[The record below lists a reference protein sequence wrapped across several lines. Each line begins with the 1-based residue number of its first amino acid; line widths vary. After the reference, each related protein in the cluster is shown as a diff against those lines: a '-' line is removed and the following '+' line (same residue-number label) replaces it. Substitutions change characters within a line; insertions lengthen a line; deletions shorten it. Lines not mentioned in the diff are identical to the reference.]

1 MMPELSRQLGKI
13 MGTNLV
19 YPDERERVNM
29 AAKDAQTWEDLPED
43 VQELLREIGVRGYPE
58 VVTAAART
66 DENLREYWVHG
77 EGALLI
83 RWGTPGAFK
92 RCVGQLN
99 DYSEGGTEFDPEGL
113 CAEYYHEATGRWPG
127 QKKDHTSL
135 DTALMDVDVVEVE
148 PCIPCMLEPRPGEMW
163 HAVAHTEGVS
173 TGQRVWLPGSISWR
187 EPPFAFHWEI
197 ESSAHGGTARIVH
210 VGNVTR
216 MLKIDGR
223 VHAWGNL
230 DLDDRLG
237 NEAGRKIAVGQL
249 TGVSMGP
256 GSEKIGYDQVWPS
269 GMTAEQQAHAE
280 PEQFVFTSY
289 RMGEL
294 TSVSVPAQE
303 GAFLEP
309 TPELLALMGVEP
321 PRREQEMIMV
331 ASAGAVHRPGLN
343 CCRSPLHPGPCKGW
357 KGNRQTPS
365 LAPDR
370 KNTPFKNTPAQNRA
384 KGKAPSAADKAEA
397 QKNIEGLMEKAKSRE
412 PGKAQSDGGRGSK
425 LASMSA
431 ADLGSELKRIRESGD
446 LAGTSREDVREGLG
460 KRTVPQLRQ
469 IADTM
474 GISFLRKNKADM
486 VSDLVEGSVGFH
498 MNSQA
503 IRGGSWKDRF
513 SGDASIMTAGAGSW
527 TITVADLPSEEMFV
541 KDFPEGTPPTLTD
554 DGRFF
559 GYFAPGNTAHRGAA
573 RGGVRK
579 TAKQLGKTDYSRWLR
594 RLPTAEGT
602 TVLAGPITMEC
613 MHAPT
618 QGYGT
623 LDKRHQF
630 YEDTCSIVARAS
642 VGEDN
647 DGARWFSGTIMP
659 GITSQQVEKLLMCQ
673 LSLDCQ
679 PHPDRRGW
687 QDFVGVLAVPLPA
700 WPVPVTASAADGEDG
715 EDVLEPGVAV
725 SRIVE
730 DEDFVFI
737 TASSSPPI
745 QYQPADVYLTEA
757 AMYAIA
763 GVDPAQIVRDNA
775 ASFEAALRGDM
786 S

>member
-1 MMPELSRQLGKI
+1 MISPDLVARMSMEPGEYPE
-13 MGTNLV
+13 
-19 YPDERERVNM
+19 PDE
-29 AAKDAQTWEDLPED
+29 P
-43 VQELLREIGVRGYPE
+43 
-58 VVTAAART
+58 VTAAAART

-77 EGALLI
+77 EGALKI
-83 RWGTPGAFK
+83 RWGAPGAFK
-92 RCVGQLN
+92 RCVNQLN
-99 DYSEGGTEFDPEGL
+99 DYSEGGTAFDPEGL
-113 CAEYYHEATGRWPG
+113 CAEMYHQATGRWPG

-135 DTALMDVDVVEVE
+135 DTDVMELMNVELAE
-148 PCIPCMLEPRPGEMW
+148 PCLPCMLEPRPGEMW

-173 TGQRVWLPGSISWR
+173 TGQRVWLPGALSWR
-187 EPPFAFHWEI
+187 EPPFAFHHEI
-197 ESSAHGGTARIVH
+197 ESSAHGGTARIVQ
-210 VGNVTR
+210 VGMVTR
-216 MLKIDGR
+216 VEKIGDQ
-223 VHAWGNL
+223 VHAWGNIDTL
-230 DLDDRLG
+230 DKWG
-237 NEAGRKIAVGQL
+237 SEAARKLAQGFL
-249 TGVSMGP
+249 KGVSMGP
-256 GSEKIGYDQVWPS
+256 GSEKIGYDQVWPV
-269 GMTAEQQAHAE
+269 GITAEQMARSE
-280 PEQFVFTSY
+280 PEQWVFTSY
-289 RMGEL
+289 RIGEL
-294 TSVSVPAQE
+294 TAVSVEAQE

-309 TPELLALMGVEP
+309 TPELLALMGVGS
-321 PRREQEMIMV
+321 PRMEQETFMV

-365 LAPDR
+365 LAPEKRDR
-370 KNTPFKNTPAQNRA
+370 PFKNTPAQN
-384 KGKAPSAADKAEA
+384 KAVGPSAREKLRNAEKMFGSDRSKWSPAQRKAADKLEA
-397 QKNIEGLMEKAKSRE
+397 ADVKSRE

-623 LDKRHQF
+623 LDRRHQF
-630 YEDTCSIVARAS
+630 YEDSCSIVARAS

-715 EDVLEPGVAV
+715 EDGLEPGVAV

-745 QYQPADVYLTEA
+745 QYVPAPVYLTEA

-775 ASFEAALRGDM
+775 VSFEAALRGDM
-786 S
+786 T